1 MIQNLREKLEAHIKN
16 IKAMSSK
23 EIEHLKNKQTEMKNT
38 LEETNR
44 IITEG
49 EEWISKLEDSGGNH
63 CCKTE

>member
-23 EIEHLKNKQTEMKNT
+23 IEHLKNKQTEMKNT

-49 EEWISKLEDSGGNH
+49 EE
-63 CCKTE
+63 

>member
-49 EEWISKLEDSGGNH
+49 EE
-63 CCKTE
+63 